1 MLASLKALF
10 NKLQDEV
17 TVIYV
22 FVFVLEL
29 VPICKEELYLCGDT
43 CATGGSKCTVL
54 TVCGCTKWF
63 GSVWLLVCVNFKDL
77 RFYRRNLYG
86 MGIVSVLTIQKK
98 IYIN

>member
-1 MLASLKALF
+1 MLASPKALF

-29 VPICKEELYLCGDT
+29 VPICKEELYLGGYT
-43 CATGGSKCTVL
+43 CATGGSKCAVL

-63 GSVWLLVCVNFKDL
+63 GSMWLLVCVNFKDVIGEICTVWAL
-77 RFYRRNLYG
+77 F
-86 MGIVSVLTIQKK
+86 QF
-98 IYIN
+98 